1 MKKIMTLIFTLLL
14 MMGLS
19 HPALAKG
26 FKVEFSFNHYSPR
39 DSIYKDTY
47 GKGNFML
54 GGSLS
59 YEMKVLI
66 NLEFRVEANYFQDKG
81 EMTATKEEISFT
93 LIPIVLG
100 LRFKIMD
107 KKMSPYLGAGV
118 DFCSYKEKLP
128 ERFEQVAELKV
139 GFHVE
144 AGSYLN
150 LTRRFFIDLNARYVK
165 VDANPFDE
173 TIKLGGMRAGLGIGL
188 SF

>member
-1 MKKIMTLIFTLLL
+1 

-19 HPALAKG
+19 HFALAEG
-26 FKVEFSFNHYSPR
+26 FKVGLSFNHYSPQ
-39 DSIYKDTY
+39 DSIYKDIY
-47 GKGNFML
+47 GKGNLML

-59 YEMKVLI
+59 YEIKTI
-66 NLEFRVEANYFQDKG
+66 IKLELRAEANYFQDKG

-93 LIPIVLG
+93 LVPIAVG
-100 LRFKIMD
+100 LRFRVID
-107 KKMSPYLGAGV
+107 KKVSPYLGAGV

-128 ERFEQVAELKV
+128 ERFEQVSELKV

-144 AGSYLN
+144 TGSYLN
-150 LTRRFFIDLNARYVK
+150 LTKRFHIDLNVRYVK

-173 TIKLGGMRAGLGIGL
+173 TIKLGGLRAGIGIGF